1 MSEVRGVKAREAAAG
16 RVSAVEAAPALQ
28 GANWPPPGS
37 PAEAYAGRL
46 SPLLSEALAARQLP
60 QLVDALTAGLA
71 LIMIEHGSWAAGDV
85 LAQLGGHLCRITN
98 ERRAEQEAAEER
110 EKGRE
115 VH

>member
-1 MSEVRGVKAREAAAG
+1 MSEVRGVRVPGSAKGRESVAE
-16 RVSAVEAAPALQ
+16 VVPALQ

-85 LAQLGGHLCRITN
+85 LGKLGEHLCRITN
-98 ERRAEQEAAEER
+98 ERRAEREAAEER
-110 EKGRE
+110 GKGRE